1 MKTKKELF
9 EIKQEYEKLSIK
21 LRELTKEELKLV
33 TGGAAQIAPAE
44 NDLIALFLPAKPPEK
59 DEEGE

>member
-33 TGGAAQIAPAE
+33 TGGAAKIAPAE

>member
-21 LRELTKEELKLV
+21 LRDLTKEELKLV
-33 TGGAAQIAPAE
+33 TGGAAQIGPVE